1 MLCCASLGMRSMFC
15 DCIFYRTIRAGQVPP
30 ILLAGF
36 VV

>member
-1 MLCCASLGMRSMFC
+1 MLCCALLKVRSMFF